1 MSSVEPPIPKN
12 KLTERRTGWMKGVGL
27 KGGDDNLLLEK
38 SPPEQSR
45 RNPTGRAEVN
55 TPLSKGNGG
64 SVETTW
70 HASCTKCS
78 AEQVH
83 TCSFEGNEPNTSI
96 NPDNESLDHISVFQA
111 EPEPLLT
118 GVSEDEDDITYYMN
132 GTSSGFTVSVAKD
145 EEQKA
150 TVETE
155 NTFTDYKNWWN
166 EVVHGHS
173 PTKTE
178 ETYSRKEHGSEE
190 PIIKNAKIN
199 TPLSEGNT
207 GLVETTKGPASCT
220 KCSDEQVHICSFE
233 DNEPNASIHPDD
245 KYLEH
250 ISLCPAKPEL
260 LSDTEEVSSMDS
272 SHDEGD
278 KNMTE
283 KKQRMYLSAE
293 ERNRSRRKNPDPD
306 VSEDEDVTYYMN
318 GTSSGFTVRVG
329 LKGGGRGRPKKYAT
343 DDERKAAAA
352 ERKRAA
358 RQLLSPSQKKIKA
371 EEHAKRMKTHR
382 DSFSPTR
389 KKMQAEDDAKRM
401 KTHRD
406 SLSPTRKEKL
416 AEEEATR
423 KREHRQRDPFQ
434 HARKNILEKC
444 FLSYICVSDCM
455 LRTRD
460 AVSEVK
466 LDGLR
471 PTFTES
477 QLAKL
482 TINPST
488 RSSDGKF
495 YICFSC
501 KKTIKRGGWPRL
513 NEKHIDLAVAPLPA
527 NLREKEMA
535 LNKCESYLLKLNIP
549 FIRVAHLPRSADFKV
564 IGPMIVVEGKVE
576 ETMDNLLPRPQ
587 RLIPVALKRKMEY
600 AGSFVSEIVD
610 IEKLMAYYKHF
621 KQVNHLFKDTEMSND
636 KLDDF
641 FLENL
646 QSIAEQD
653 DKKVRHDQ
661 DEQFE
666 EVKCNDKGLPYDVK
680 EEGVDENLPIHLS
693 EIPMDSLVCPN
704 IGQREGKG
712 TLTELIANS
721 IVHLDKELKTDV
733 LEEQGK
739 GGNND
744 SSSSS
749 EY

>member
-1 MSSVEPPIPKN
+1 
-12 KLTERRTGWMKGVGL
+12 
-27 KGGDDNLLLEK
+27 
-38 SPPEQSR
+38 
-45 RNPTGRAEVN
+45 
-55 TPLSKGNGG
+55 
-64 SVETTW
+64 
-70 HASCTKCS
+70 
-78 AEQVH
+78 
-83 TCSFEGNEPNTSI
+83 
-96 NPDNESLDHISVFQA
+96 
-111 EPEPLLT
+111 
-118 GVSEDEDDITYYMN
+118 
-132 GTSSGFTVSVAKD
+132 
-145 EEQKA
+145 
-150 TVETE
+150 
-155 NTFTDYKNWWN
+155 
-166 EVVHGHS
+166 
-173 PTKTE
+173 
-178 ETYSRKEHGSEE
+178 
-190 PIIKNAKIN
+190 
-199 TPLSEGNT
+199 
-207 GLVETTKGPASCT
+207 
-220 KCSDEQVHICSFE
+220 
-233 DNEPNASIHPDD
+233 
-245 KYLEH
+245 
-250 ISLCPAKPEL
+250 
-260 LSDTEEVSSMDS
+260 
-272 SHDEGD
+272 
-278 KNMTE
+278 
-283 KKQRMYLSAE
+283 
-293 ERNRSRRKNPDPD
+293 
-306 VSEDEDVTYYMN
+306 
-318 GTSSGFTVRVG
+318 
-329 LKGGGRGRPKKYAT
+329 
-343 DDERKAAAA
+343 
-352 ERKRAA
+352 
-358 RQLLSPSQKKIKA
+358 
-371 EEHAKRMKTHR
+371 
-382 DSFSPTR
+382 
-389 KKMQAEDDAKRM
+389 
-401 KTHRD
+401 
-406 SLSPTRKEKL
+406 
-416 AEEEATR
+416 
-423 KREHRQRDPFQ
+423 
-434 HARKNILEKC
+434 
-444 FLSYICVSDCM
+444 M

-477 QLAKL
+477 QLEKL

-621 KQVNHLFKDTEMSND
+621 KQVNHLFKDKEMSND

-646 QSIAEQD
+646 ESIADQD

-680 EEGVDENLPIHLS
+680 EEVVDENLPIHLS

-739 GGNND
+739 RGNND
-744 SSSSS
+744 SSCSS